1 MTREERNEYARKRY
15 HSPVGQAYVKKRK
28 ESIRAYQKQYY
39 AEHAVKLNARM
50 KLYRVEHAD
59 ELRLWFAQNHQKKKD
74 SVRYRAVRNEA
85 TRRHRMQQ
93 RRAMPQWANLDRIL
107 EVYERAQA
115 WTEATGIRFSV
126 DHIIPLQHPLVCG
139 LHVDYN
145 MQVIPWI
152 ENRRKGNRINLN
164 TKV

>member
-28 ESIRAYQKQYY
+28 ES
-39 AEHAVKLNARM
+39 
-50 KLYRVEHAD
+50 
-59 ELRLWFAQNHQKKKD
+59 
-74 SVRYRAVRNEA
+74 
-85 TRRHRMQQ
+85 
-93 RRAMPQWANLDRIL
+93 
-107 EVYERAQA
+107 
-115 WTEATGIRFSV
+115 
-126 DHIIPLQHPLVCG
+126 IPLQHPLVCG